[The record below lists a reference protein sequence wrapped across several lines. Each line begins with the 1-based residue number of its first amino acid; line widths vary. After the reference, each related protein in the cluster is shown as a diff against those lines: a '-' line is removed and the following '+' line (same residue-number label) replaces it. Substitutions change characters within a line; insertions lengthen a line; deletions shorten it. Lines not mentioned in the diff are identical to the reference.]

1 MTFQSMGQM
10 AIFAFMA
17 LVTSAVFGLLI
28 VEIAKGAHG
37 LVEIAV
43 YGGTASFG
51 IEFLVASWRSLW
63 GEPQRTS

>member
-10 AIFAFMA
+10 AIVAFMA
-17 LVTSAVFGLLI
+17 LVTSIVLALLI
-28 VEIAKGAHG
+28 VEIARGPNG

-43 YGGTASFG
+43 YGITASFG